1 MQHSNVMFD
10 IVLHPFVSK
19 STTKLAYHA
28 QSQNEDRNATNAT
41 AHIVCSMKVALPRRK
56 VGTLNVSIVHG
67 HVVVFRGDYMDT
79 SICNNKT
86 RPMPLSVSDL
96 RGEATVTVLGPAK
109 QMKVTILVVQEKVR
123 EVQ

>member
-1 MQHSNVMFD
+1 
-10 IVLHPFVSK
+10 
-19 STTKLAYHA
+19 
-28 QSQNEDRNATNAT
+28 
-41 AHIVCSMKVALPRRK
+41 
-56 VGTLNVSIVHG
+56 
-67 HVVVFRGDYMDT
+67 MDT

-109 QMKVTILVVQEKVR
+109 QMKVTILVIQEKVR